1 MSDWFHGLP
10 VSWMALLVF
19 GFTYM
24 LALAFHAGVA
34 ALARSGHAKSFK
46 AVSPGMLSPL
56 GVMFGLFVA
65 FTAAQ
70 VWSDNDRASAAVIHE
85 ASALRTALVLAASLP
100 GEPEAKLHDLIKT
113 YAHET
118 ATVEWPMMAHRTA
131 SFNVTPRPIQ
141 EALQLVLSP
150 TAVNSGQ
157 QAAQHEITTA
167 LEAALDARRQRIIVS
182 RAEVNA
188 VKWSCLYLQIICA
201 LLAIALVH
209 CDDRL
214 SSLLAMGLFATGVSA
229 SVLLIAAHDRP
240 FVGQIAVTPKPLLQ
254 IVSDPS
260 TIVLSGSSRIS
271 PLRPS
276 PSALPLPV
284 AGALPRKLM

>member
-1 MSDWFHGLP
+1 MSDWFHELP
-10 VSWMALLVF
+10 VLWMALLVF
-19 GFTYM
+19 GITYL
-24 LALAFHAGVA
+24 LALGIHAGVA

-56 GVMFGLFVA
+56 GVLFGLFVA

-70 VWSDNDRASAAVIHE
+70 VWGDNDRASAAVIHE
-85 ASALRTALVLAASLP
+85 ASALRTALVFAASLP

-201 LLAIALVH
+201 LLAIALIH

-214 SSLLAMGLFATGVSA
+214 SSLLAMGLFATGASA
-229 SVLLIAAHDRP
+229 SVLLIAAYDRP
-240 FVGQIAVTPKPLLQ
+240 FVGQLAVTPEPLLQ
-254 IVSDPS
+254 I
-260 TIVLSGSSRIS
+260 IS
-271 PLRPS
+271 N
-276 PSALPLPV
+276 PV
-284 AGALPRKLM
+284 TKR

>member
-1 MSDWFHGLP
+1 MHRGSLRLRNGGTMSDWFHGLP

-24 LALAFHAGVA
+24 LALVFHAGVA

-56 GVMFGLFVA
+56 GVLFGLFVA

-70 VWSDNDRASAAVIHE
+70 VWGDNDRASAAVIHE
-85 ASALRTALVLAASLP
+85 ASALRTALVFAASLP

-214 SSLLAMGLFATGVSA
+214 SSLLAMGLFATGASA
-229 SVLLIAAHDRP
+229 SVLLIAAYDRP
-240 FVGQIAVTPKPLLQ
+240 FVGQLAVTPEPLLQ
-254 IVSDPS
+254 IIADPV
-260 TIVLSGSSRIS
+260 TKR
-271 PLRPS
+271 
-276 PSALPLPV
+276 
-284 AGALPRKLM
+284 

>member
-1 MSDWFHGLP
+1 MDDWFHELP
-10 VSWMALLVF
+10 VASMALLVF
-19 GFTYM
+19 GLTYL
-24 LALAFHAGVA
+24 LALAIHAGVGW
-34 ALARSGHAKSFK
+34 LARRGLSKSFK

-56 GVMFGLFVA
+56 GVLFGLFVA

-70 VWSDNDRASAAVIHE
+70 VWRDNDRATEAVSHE
-85 ASALRTALVLAASLP
+85 ASSLRTALVFAASFP
-100 GEPEAKLHDLIKT
+100 GEGEAKLHDLIKT
-113 YAHET
+113 YAHAT

-188 VKWSCLYLQIICA
+188 VKWSCL
-201 LLAIALVH
+201 
-209 CDDRL
+209 
-214 SSLLAMGLFATGVSA
+214 
-229 SVLLIAAHDRP
+229 
-240 FVGQIAVTPKPLLQ
+240 
-254 IVSDPS
+254 
-260 TIVLSGSSRIS
+260 
-271 PLRPS
+271 
-276 PSALPLPV
+276 
-284 AGALPRKLM
+284 